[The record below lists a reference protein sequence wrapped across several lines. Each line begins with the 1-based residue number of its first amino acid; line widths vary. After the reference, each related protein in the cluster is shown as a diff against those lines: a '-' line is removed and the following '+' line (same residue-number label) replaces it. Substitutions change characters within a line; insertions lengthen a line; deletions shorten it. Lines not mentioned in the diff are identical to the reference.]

1 MIICFN
7 IVGMKIKE
15 FAKRTGIS
23 ESNIRYY
30 DDICLLKENRSEN
43 NYRDF
48 DKSDAIDLYR
58 IKMLRSYGMSIG
70 ELKEREKMQKED
82 LSLWIDGN
90 IEKLNKEIDILNK
103 KLNRYM
109 TIKSYVDDTVSKNKT
124 KVFEDFYGQYIVY
137 TFGDDVS
144 QDSIN
149 YKDVKILSDNMPY
162 TYTAI
167 KISKESILNN
177 KPSVTIGYG
186 ILDIN
191 RELLQLDLSESM
203 TYIGRHSLIQYMFE
217 KEDVTS
223 FTMEELKPLIDYMVN
238 HGGIEDITGRIYFS
252 YQDKN
257 KVVYSVGLA
266 INK

>member
-7 IVGMKIKE
+7 IAGMKIKE

-90 IEKLNKEIDILNK
+90 I
-103 KLNRYM
+103 
-109 TIKSYVDDTVSKNKT
+109 
-124 KVFEDFYGQYIVY
+124 
-137 TFGDDVS
+137 
-144 QDSIN
+144 
-149 YKDVKILSDNMPY
+149 
-162 TYTAI
+162 
-167 KISKESILNN
+167 
-177 KPSVTIGYG
+177 
-186 ILDIN
+186 
-191 RELLQLDLSESM
+191 
-203 TYIGRHSLIQYMFE
+203 
-217 KEDVTS
+217 
-223 FTMEELKPLIDYMVN
+223 
-238 HGGIEDITGRIYFS
+238 
-252 YQDKN
+252 
-257 KVVYSVGLA
+257 
-266 INK
+266 

>member
-7 IVGMKIKE
+7 IAGMKIKE

-103 KLNRYM
+103 KLNRYI

-167 KISKESILNN
+167 KIPKESILNN

>member
-1 MIICFN
+1 
-7 IVGMKIKE
+7 
-15 FAKRTGIS
+15 
-23 ESNIRYY
+23 
-30 DDICLLKENRSEN
+30 
-43 NYRDF
+43 
-48 DKSDAIDLYR
+48 
-58 IKMLRSYGMSIG
+58 
-70 ELKEREKMQKED
+70 
-82 LSLWIDGN
+82 
-90 IEKLNKEIDILNK
+90 
-103 KLNRYM
+103 
-109 TIKSYVDDTVSKNKT
+109 
-124 KVFEDFYGQYIVY
+124 
-137 TFGDDVS
+137 
-144 QDSIN
+144 
-149 YKDVKILSDNMPY
+149 MPY